1 MRDHLAEEIAKGALG
16 LEWWATVSAA
26 RRVAEYAARRIE
38 KLETENDNLKALVA
52 DVIHSTGDDPE
63 IMAASRAEWAARARA
78 AEAKLVEHKMIA
90 GAIDKRWAESQDEV
104 AELRAKI
111 AELEPKDG
119 RPCATDVF
127 LAVILDELDDNW
139 GIFEAIKDWVE
150 GDWVNAIQG
159 TTLAELKAG
168 Q

>member
-38 KLETENDNLKALVA
+38 KLETENDHLKALVA
-52 DVIHSTGDDPE
+52 DVIADTGDDPE

-78 AEAKLVEHKMIA
+78 AEAKLVQHKMIA

-104 AELRAKI
+104 AELRAKL
-111 AELEPKDG
+111 AKAADLEVIKAQQLFNN
-119 RPCATDVF
+119 CALEVITYGATPSR
-127 LAVILDELDDNW
+127 LANLENAWGNLLDQS
-139 GIFEAIKDWVE
+139 V
-150 GDWVNAIQG
+150 
-159 TTLAELKAG
+159 LAELKAG